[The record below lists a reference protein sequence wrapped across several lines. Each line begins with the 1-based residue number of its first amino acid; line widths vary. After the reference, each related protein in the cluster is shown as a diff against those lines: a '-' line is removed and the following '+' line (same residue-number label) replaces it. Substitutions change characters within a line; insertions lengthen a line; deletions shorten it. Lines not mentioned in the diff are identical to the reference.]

1 MKYPKRIIRRVIVL
15 MEDGLDILDRATDN
29 NFLTKKQILE
39 LEKGYDC
46 LLEAQILLKEGRKK

>member
-1 MKYPKRIIRRVIVL
+1 